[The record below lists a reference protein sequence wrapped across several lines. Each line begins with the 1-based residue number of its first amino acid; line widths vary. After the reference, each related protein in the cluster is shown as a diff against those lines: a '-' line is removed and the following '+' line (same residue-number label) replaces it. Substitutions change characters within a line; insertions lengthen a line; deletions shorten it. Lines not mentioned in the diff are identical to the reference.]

1 MEDIGLKTEQ
11 TEQTK
16 LTMDKMESEQT
27 IEELK
32 TDQTIEELELKTDQT
47 VKTNQTDLTMDKV
60 EAEQSDDSVTA
71 EAEQRVDG
79 AGTELR
85 IDSAETEQR
94 VASVE
99 DEQNVGNV
107 EMEETTSMTND
118 AENIVTR
125 LSGLDKKM
133 AELEKVE
140 KDVKRAIQDNCVKSW
155 KHVHLELDKLHASV
169 SFRVIMIPWGRKLI
183 RWTIKA

>member
-1 MEDIGLKTEQ
+1 
-11 TEQTK
+11 
-16 LTMDKMESEQT
+16 
-27 IEELK
+27 
-32 TDQTIEELELKTDQT
+32 
-47 VKTNQTDLTMDKV
+47 MDKV
-60 EAEQSDDSVTA
+60 EAEQRVDSGEAEQKDDSVTA

-79 AGTELR
+79 VGTEQR

-94 VASVE
+94 VDSVE
-99 DEQNVGNV
+99 DEQNVDHVGNV

-155 KHVHLELDKLHASV
+155 KQRLKSCP
-169 SFRVIMIPWGRKLI
+169 FRVRQTSCICEFQGNNDTLGAEINQVDV
-183 RWTIKA
+183 

>member
-1 MEDIGLKTEQ
+1 
-11 TEQTK
+11 
-16 LTMDKMESEQT
+16 MDKMESEQT

-32 TDQTIEELELKTDQT
+32 TDLTIEELERGLR
-47 VKTNQTDLTMDKV
+47 
-60 EAEQSDDSVTA
+60 DDSVTA

-79 AGTELR
+79 VGTELR

-94 VASVE
+94 VDSVE
-99 DEQNVGNV
+99 DEQNVDHVGNV
-107 EMEETTSMTND
+107 EMEETTSMTID

-133 AELEKVE
+133 AKLEKVE
-140 KDVKRAIQDNCVKSW
+140 KDVKREIQDNCVKSW

-169 SFRVIMIPWGRKLI
+169 SFRVIMITWGRKLI
-183 RWTIKA
+183 RWTFKA

>member
-1 MEDIGLKTEQ
+1 LNGTE
-11 TEQTK
+11 
-16 LTMDKMESEQT
+16 L
-27 IEELK
+27 
-32 TDQTIEELELKTDQT
+32 
-47 VKTNQTDLTMDKV
+47 
-60 EAEQSDDSVTA
+60 
-71 EAEQRVDG
+71 R
-79 AGTELR
+79 TELR

>member
-1 MEDIGLKTEQ
+1 M
-11 TEQTK
+11 
-16 LTMDKMESEQT
+16 
-27 IEELK
+27 
-32 TDQTIEELELKTDQT
+32 
-47 VKTNQTDLTMDKV
+47 
-60 EAEQSDDSVTA
+60 
-71 EAEQRVDG
+71 
-79 AGTELR
+79 
-85 IDSAETEQR
+85 
-94 VASVE
+94 E

-133 AELEKVE
+133 AELEKV
-140 KDVKRAIQDNCVKSW
+140 AIQDNCVKSW

>member
-1 MEDIGLKTEQ
+1 
-11 TEQTK
+11 
-16 LTMDKMESEQT
+16 MDKMESEQT

-32 TDQTIEELELKTDQT
+32 TDLTIEELERGLR
-47 VKTNQTDLTMDKV
+47 
-60 EAEQSDDSVTA
+60 DDSVTA

-79 AGTELR
+79 VGTELR

-94 VASVE
+94 VDSVE
-99 DEQNVGNV
+99 DEQNVDHVGNV

-133 AELEKVE
+133 AKLEKVE

-155 KHVHLELDKLHASV
+155 KHVHLELDKLDASV
-169 SFRVIMIPWGRKLI
+169 SFRVIMITWGRKLI
-183 RWTIKA
+183 RWTFKA